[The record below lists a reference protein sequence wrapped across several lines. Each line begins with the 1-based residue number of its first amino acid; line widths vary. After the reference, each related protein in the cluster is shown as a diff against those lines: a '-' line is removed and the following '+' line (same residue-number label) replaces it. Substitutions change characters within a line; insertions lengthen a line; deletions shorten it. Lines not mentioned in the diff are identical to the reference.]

1 MWTKILPSF
10 VIMLHVII
18 CEIINIIILKDMV
31 HVMLEDKLFPPRFI
45 CDFDWQVSDFIGTF
59 QQQEEEKYQLQ
70 ILKYIPELNEV
81 IGKLL

>member
-10 VIMLHVII
+10 VIILHVII
-18 CEIINIIILKDMV
+18 CEINNIIILKDMV

-45 CDFDWQVSDFIGTF
+45 CDFDCQVSDFIGTF